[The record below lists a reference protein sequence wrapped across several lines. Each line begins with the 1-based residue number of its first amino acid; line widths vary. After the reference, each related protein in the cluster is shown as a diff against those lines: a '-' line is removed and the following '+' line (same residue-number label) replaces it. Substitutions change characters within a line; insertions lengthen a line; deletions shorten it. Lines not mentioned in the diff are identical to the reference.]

1 MSSTFTS
8 TNSLIIALISSFSFQ
23 WLGGI
28 EALQSLPCMTKSWFD
43 YCLHLLKTGDILI
56 LHNKTKSTC
65 DTDKGRKGKNMPV
78 AKKAKQK
85 KNLSLAEYR
94 CSLSQEEKF
103 QAFL

>member
-1 MSSTFTS
+1 M
-8 TNSLIIALISSFSFQ
+8 
-23 WLGGI
+23 
-28 EALQSLPCMTKSWFD
+28 
-43 YCLHLLKTGDILI
+43 

-78 AKKAKQK
+78 AKKAKQN